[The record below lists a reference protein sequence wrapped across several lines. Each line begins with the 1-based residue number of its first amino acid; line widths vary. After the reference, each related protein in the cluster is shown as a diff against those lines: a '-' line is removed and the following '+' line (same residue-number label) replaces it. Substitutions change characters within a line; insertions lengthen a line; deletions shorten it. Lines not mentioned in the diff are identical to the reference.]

1 MQLDLYKY
9 MNCQGIW
16 TLASEYIIWTTETQN
31 TNTNKVTALTDISPL
46 TYLPDCISWGNASC
60 S

>member
-16 TLASEYIIWTTETQN
+16 TLASEYIWTTETQN
-31 TNTNKVTALTDISPL
+31 TNTNKVTALTDTSPL